1 MTSVSAAALIERR
14 GLPAAAESERMILG
28 SLLTDGRERMDQIR
42 YSLDDTCFS
51 LEANRVIW
59 RAMVEIYDDG
69 ESVDR
74 IGLAQF
80 LHTRGKLEAVGGVSG
95 LASLDGDM
103 PAGLQLDSHIR
114 ILHEKCTL
122 RKAIMAV
129 NDITLRLLD
138 EDPSADVMAYAQ
150 ATLDRIATDS
160 PGKSSFSSVEE
171 IIEAAGMEFLEPRH
185 NQGGVPMPEEW
196 PQLRLLIPALRPG
209 HLIVLAA
216 RTSAG
221 KSAFALHL
229 GMAAAAAGNPVAILT
244 LEMSKLEWAER
255 AACHLAQVNSYRHQ
269 NHTMDAD
276 ERVRF
281 VAATQTLRELPLRF
295 DDRSGVT
302 VASIH
307 SAIQKMRPR
316 PRLVIVDY
324 LQLLS
329 ASGRHNTRA
338 AEVSEISRKLK
349 RMATHLGIPVIALS
363 QFSRESAK
371 QGGREPELHD
381 LKESGDIEN
390 DANVAIF
397 IHPEPPIDR
406 AYQPV
411 RVLVKKNRG
420 GALGRVNML
429 FKKPYFHFVE
439 DASAE

>member
-1 MTSVSAAALIERR
+1 MTNVSATALIERL

-28 SLLTDGRERMDQIR
+28 ALLTDGRERMDQIR
-42 YSLDDTCFS
+42 YSLDETCFS
-51 LEANRVIW
+51 LEAHRVIW
-59 RAMVEIYDDG
+59 RAMAEIYDAGD
-69 ESVDR
+69 SVDR
-74 IGLAQF
+74 IGLAQA
-80 LHTRGKLEAVGGVSG
+80 LHTRGKLESIGGISE
-95 LASLDGDM
+95 LAALDNDM

-114 ILHEKCTL
+114 ILHEKATL
-122 RKAIMAV
+122 RKAIVAV

-150 ATLDRIATDS
+150 ATLDRIATES
-160 PGKSSFSSVEE
+160 PGKSNFSSVEE
-171 IIEAAGMEFLEPRH
+171 IIEAAGMDFMEPRH
-185 NQGGVPMPEEW
+185 NQGGVPMPAEW
-196 PQLRLLIPALRPG
+196 PQLRLLLPALRPG

-229 GMAAAAAGNPVAILT
+229 ALAVANAGNPVAILT
-244 LEMSKLEWAER
+244 LEMPKLEWAER
-255 AACHLAQVNSYRHQ
+255 AACHLALVNSYRHQ
-269 NHTMDAD
+269 NHTMDTE
-276 ERVRF
+276 ERARF
-281 VAATQTLRELPLRF
+281 VTATQKLRELPLRF

-307 SAIQKMRPR
+307 VAIQKMRPR

-338 AEVSEISRKLK
+338 AEVSEISRGLK

-397 IHPEPPIDR
+397 IHPEPPVDR

-420 GALGRVNML
+420 GALGRVNMS
-429 FKKPYFHFVE
+429 FKKPYYQFVE
-439 DASAE
+439 DRDSE